1 MTILNFNIVVDFIV
15 PFDYNHHR
23 SVFLF
28 FFLFL
33 LFANKK
39 FGNFINKVKS
49 AQIEARGWTTNKM
62 FPFRVKE
69 SRKQKG
75 NKKSFA

>member
-23 SVFLF
+23 SVFF
-28 FFLFL
+28 FF

-62 FPFRVKE
+62 FPFGVKE
-69 SRKQKG
+69 SRKRKG